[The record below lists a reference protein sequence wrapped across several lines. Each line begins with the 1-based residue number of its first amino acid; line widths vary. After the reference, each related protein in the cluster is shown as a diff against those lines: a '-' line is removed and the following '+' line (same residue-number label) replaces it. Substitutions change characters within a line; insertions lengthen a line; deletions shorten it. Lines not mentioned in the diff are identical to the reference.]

1 MKEVLSLAMIELKVN
16 GLAYKT
22 EVRLKST
29 LLEVLRERLG
39 ITSPKMGCNEGDCG
53 ACSVLLNGVFV
64 RACITNALTCNGKE
78 VITVEGLA
86 QPGEI
91 HPLQKTFVELGASQC
106 GFCIPGMIIAGKD
119 LLDQNPNPSREEVK
133 RGISGNLCRC
143 TGYQKIVDSIIAVS
157 RQMDEKIS

>member
-1 MKEVLSLAMIELKVN
+1 LAMIELKVN

>member
-1 MKEVLSLAMIELKVN
+1 MAMIELKVN

>member
-1 MKEVLSLAMIELKVN
+1 MIELKVN